1 MLAVFMGVGLLIL
14 PQLAVEFLFGVVV
27 GALVDPPALCDVLE
41 RIAWVLPRVV
51 RQGYK
56 EAKCVALDEIVLSR
70 LLGIR

>member
-27 GALVDPPALCDVLE
+27 GALVDPPALCDVLG

-51 RQGYK
+51 RHGLQRG
-56 EAKCVALDEIVLSR
+56 
-70 LLGIR
+70 